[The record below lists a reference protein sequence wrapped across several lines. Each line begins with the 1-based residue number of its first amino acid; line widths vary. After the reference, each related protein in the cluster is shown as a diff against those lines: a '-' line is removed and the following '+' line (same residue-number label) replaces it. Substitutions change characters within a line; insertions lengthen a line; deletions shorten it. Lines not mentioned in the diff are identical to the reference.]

1 MELLDRETF
10 LEWMERIMKRFD
22 DLKRTTPDIPQRPMI
37 NGEPLLDNQ
46 EVCLMLQISKR
57 TLQRY
62 RASGTL
68 PFHIVYHKTWYLES
82 EILAFMKAHSNEKG
96 KDLPKTRKFGLY
108 ATAMP
113 PFCRNDKS
121 GAAA

>member
-1 MELLDRETF
+1 
-10 LEWMERIMKRFD
+10 MKGGVYR
-22 DLKRTTPDIPQRPMI
+22 
-37 NGEPLLDNQ
+37 
-46 EVCLMLQISKR
+46 ML
-57 TLQRY
+57 T
-62 RASGTL
+62 
-68 PFHIVYHKTWYLES
+68 
-82 EILAFMKAHSNEKG
+82 NEKG